1 LQIFPKVVAS
11 VQSDGKQGDFLA
23 VVGRS
28 KGSAALSV
36 FNSSW
41 NRLEEVQYEVS

>member
-1 LQIFPKVVAS
+1 MQLFPKVVAS
-11 VQSDGKQGDFLA
+11 VQSDGKQGDFLT

-28 KGSAALSV
+28 KDSAALSV

-41 NRLEEVQYEVS
+41 NRLEKDDFEVS